1 MDAAATPHVAF
12 RVCQQY
18 KLNGKGDGAEEHDE
32 QDDCDLEM
40 GPDASQQNPVCRAK
54 KRSKRSLLRKCK
66 KKKTKNK
73 VVVEGNIPSG
83 CEPKADAVVHD
94 GEHSAYQPGKY
105 NEARK
110 SFLDQLKKES
120 KENGLKLTHAKA
132 CETWDSS
139 LKRARMLC
147 GVSVSE
153 LKKRRFI
160 PKGCTTNPFKIR
172 VEESMND

>member
-1 MDAAATPHVAF
+1 
-12 RVCQQY
+12 
-18 KLNGKGDGAEEHDE
+18 
-32 QDDCDLEM
+32 M
-40 GPDASQQNPVCRAK
+40 GPDANQPNPICGAK
-54 KRSKRSLLRKCK
+54 KRSKRSLLRKSK
-66 KKKTKNK
+66 KNKKTKNK
-73 VVVEGNIPSG
+73 VVVEKHIPSG
-83 CEPKADAVVHD
+83 CEPKADSVVHD

-120 KENGLKLTHAKA
+120 KENGLKLTYAKA
-132 CETWDSS
+132 CETWNSS
-139 LKRARMLC
+139 LKRAHMLC